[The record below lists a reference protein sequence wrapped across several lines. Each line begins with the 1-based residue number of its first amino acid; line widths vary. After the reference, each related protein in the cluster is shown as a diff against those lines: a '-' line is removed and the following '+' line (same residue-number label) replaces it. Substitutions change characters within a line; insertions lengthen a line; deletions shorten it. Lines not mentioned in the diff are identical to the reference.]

1 MCSTS
6 GTKACRRLLVKN
18 YKCVF
23 TNLHKYL
30 ISKNILKFLYCR
42 PSLASKITGM
52 LLELTP
58 ANLLL
63 LLATEDSLRE
73 RVEEAV
79 DIILTAGGPQILH
92 PAAAAQQG
100 PAEMEVPPGL
110 HIQYNS
116 GD

>member
-1 MCSTS
+1 MMMN
-6 GTKACRRLLVKN
+6 AR
-18 YKCVF
+18 
-23 TNLHKYL
+23 
-30 ISKNILKFLYCR
+30 R

-79 DIILTAGGPQILH
+79 DIILTAGGSQLLQ
-92 PAAAAQQG
+92 PAAP
-100 PAEMEVPPGL
+100 PADMEVPPGKL
-110 HIQYNS
+110 E
-116 GD
+116 